1 VAELRNLSLDAKVV
15 GAMALGNWLLLVANH
30 TVVQVSR
37 DAPLWQLFPGT
48 WGLAWMVACG
58 LLALTYPLRDGAAGA
73 RFTGRDRAIHLAAIV
88 ALFVVVPTVAEI
100 VLRATGKPYTY
111 VHDGAIMVEE
121 AARKLLAGQ
130 DPYSVDYLGTPLFYW
145 PMINNPALYH
155 FTYFP
160 ALFLITAPF
169 VALFD
174 RLGIFF
180 DERYLYL
187 PAYLAAIAIL
197 PALVPTAKMRLALVA
212 IVALDPQ
219 LFPFVA
225 EGRNDFFLLAF
236 LFAGI
241 ALMQRERPTLGVLL
255 IAIAA
260 SAKLHAALL
269 LPFLAAYLIWRARP
283 LTVRAATA
291 SLTRASWPGALLMA
305 VVFVPF
311 LAWDL
316 GGFLDDV
323 VAYNAGG
330 AAWSYPISGMGFSAL
345 LRAVGLIEYPQQD
358 FPFWAFQL
366 VAGAAIAA
374 VSLRHLRRDP
384 SIAVLLAA
392 YSATLLAFLF
402 FGRYFQGNYLGYIVA
417 VAAPVPFLRP
427 DLAERAVAWARAVV
441 PTRARLAP
449 VPAISIMDPVT
460 LTSEVGDS
468 PAE

>member
-1 VAELRNLSLDAKVV
+1 
-15 GAMALGNWLLLVANH
+15 M
-30 TVVQVSR
+30 
-37 DAPLWQLFPGT
+37 
-48 WGLAWMVACG
+48 
-58 LLALTYPLRDGAAGA
+58 
-73 RFTGRDRAIHLAAIV
+73 I
-88 ALFVVVPTVAEI
+88 VPTIAEV
-100 VLRATGKPYTY
+100 VLRGTGKPYTY

-160 ALFLITAPF
+160 ALFLATAPF

-174 RLGIFF
+174 RAGLFF

-187 PAYLAAIAIL
+187 PAFLGAVAIVPLLL
-197 PALVPTAKMRLALVA
+197 PKAPASYRLALVA

-241 ALMQRERPTLGVLL
+241 ALLQRERRTLGVLM

-260 SAKLHAALL
+260 SAKLHAAVL
-269 LPFLAAYLIWRARP
+269 LPFLALYLVWRARP
-283 LTVRAATA
+283 RSLGGGLWD
-291 SLTRASWPGALLMA
+291 LTRASWAGAALLA
-305 VVFVPF
+305 IVFLPF
-311 LAWDL
+311 LVWDL

-345 LRAVGLIEYPQQD
+345 LRTLGIISYPQQD
-358 FPFWAFQL
+358 FPFWAFQI
-366 VAGAAIAA
+366 VVGAGIAA
-374 VSLRHLRRDP
+374 VSLRRLRADP
-384 SIAVLLAA
+384 TIATLLASYA
-392 YSATLLAFLF
+392 GTLLAFLF

-427 DLAERAVAWARAVV
+427 DLATLAVARVRGMRPERTEVAPPPAVSV
-441 PTRARLAP
+441 LA
-449 VPAISIMDPVT
+449 PVT
-460 LTSEVGDS
+460 LTPDAGES